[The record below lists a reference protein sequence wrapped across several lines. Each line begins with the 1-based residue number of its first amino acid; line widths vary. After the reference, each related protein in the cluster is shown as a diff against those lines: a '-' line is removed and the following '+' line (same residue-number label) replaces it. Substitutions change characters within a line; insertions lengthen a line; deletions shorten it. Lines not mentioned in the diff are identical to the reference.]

1 MSGNKL
7 LIATAVLAVLLG
19 ITVWQFNARE
29 TEDQRAPDVS
39 VKLPKIKKD
48 EIDELSIAAPEKKPV
63 VLKKTDKSERAPWKL
78 SEPLATD
85 ADHTAVEAA
94 LGKLEEL
101 EVIGV
106 AATKPENHEKL
117 EVTDAKS
124 VHVIAKQAGRPV
136 LDLLLGAYRSGN
148 TMVREPKSDLV
159 ATVKGSIKYA
169 FDKEVK
175 DWRDRSIAEVTADQV
190 TAISFDNAQG
200 SFHFV
205 KEGSDWKQAP
215 GDKPLPNFES
225 GKIVSLVGTAT
236 TARAQDFAAEGVT
249 PDAAGVAPKADGV
262 VTLTTGGDAG
272 TQQVVLHVGHKVG
285 ENFYLTREG
294 KDAIFIVS
302 PFAGERLLS
311 GADKF
316 VKDEPKPD
324 AKAEAGQTKKPVAV
338 KHP

>member
-19 ITVWQFNARE
+19 VTVWQFNARD

-63 VLKKTDKSERAPWKL
+63 VLKKTDKKWKL

-85 ADHTAVEAA
+85 ADHSAVEAA

-106 AATKPENHEKL
+106 AATKPENHDKL
-117 EVTDAKS
+117 EVTDAKA
-124 VHVIAKQAGRPV
+124 VHIIAKQAGKPV
-136 LDLLLGAYRSGN
+136 LDLLVGAYRSGN
-148 TMVREPKSDLV
+148 TMVREPKNDVV
-159 ATVKGSIKYA
+159 ASVKGSIKYA

-175 DWRDRSIAEVTADQV
+175 DWRDRTIAEVTAEQV
-190 TAISFDNAQG
+190 KEIAFENAHG

-205 KEGSDWKQAP
+205 KDGSEWKQAP

-249 PDAAGVAPKADGV
+249 PEAAGVAPKADGR

-272 TQQVVLHVGHKVG
+272 VQQVVLHVGHKIG

-294 KDAIFIVS
+294 KAPIFIVS

-324 AKAEAGQTKKPVAV
+324 AKAEAGSPKKPIPVLPMN
-338 KHP
+338 HP

>member
-7 LIATAVLAVLLG
+7 LVATALLAVLLG
-19 ITVWQFNARE
+19 ITVWQFNARDA
-29 TEDQRAPDVS
+29 EDQRAPEVS

-48 EIDELSIAAPEKKPV
+48 DVDELSIAAPDKKLV
-63 VLKKTDKSERAPWKL
+63 VLKKSDKAWKL

-85 ADHTAVEAA
+85 ADKSAVDSA

-117 EVTDAKS
+117 EVTDAKA
-124 VHVIAKQAGRPV
+124 VHVIAKQAGKPV
-136 LDLLLGAYRSGN
+136 LDVLIGAYRSGN
-148 TMVREPKSDLV
+148 TMVREPKSELV

-169 FDKEVK
+169 FDKDVK
-175 DWRDRSIAEVTADQV
+175 DWRDRSIAEVTAEQV
-190 TAISFDNAQG
+190 QEITFDNAHGVFRFVRDG
-200 SFHFV
+200 SA
-205 KEGSDWKQAP
+205 WKQAP

-249 PDAAGVAPKADGV
+249 PEAAGVAPKSVGT

-272 TQQVVLHVGHKVG
+272 PQQVVLHVGNKVG
-285 ENFYLTREG
+285 ENYYLTREG
-294 KDAIFIVS
+294 KTPIFVVS
-302 PFAGERLLS
+302 PFAGERMLS
-311 GADKF
+311 GGDKF
-316 VKDEPKPD
+316 VKEEPKAD
-324 AKAEAGQTKKPVAV
+324 AKPAPGKVVEVKPIAQ